1 MSICVYLIEDDP
13 GFARLLVELI
23 ESTPTLSLVGHSST
37 KADALA
43 RLPLAGV
50 DLYLTDIGL
59 PDGSGIE
66 VMAHVRRLQP
76 QARIMA
82 LTTLGD
88 EKHILSSLEAGASG
102 YVLKSEAPKE
112 LLHHIMTL
120 MNVGGVLSGQASKV
134 LINELTQRRSMPG
147 RALLTRPAGDLAVRR
162 DGALSAPSLPAEEE
176 GRSLLTPKE
185 QVVLAGI
192 QHALQAKSIAHEL
205 GISIFTVNQHL
216 RSIYR
221 KLHVRNKM
229 EAILVA
235 RNQGV
240 L

>member
-1 MSICVYLIEDDP
+1 MSICVYLVEDDP
-13 GFARLLVELI
+13 SFARLLLDLI
-23 ESTPTLSLVGHSST
+23 ESTPTLSLVGHSASL
-37 KADALA
+37 ADAMS
-43 RLPLAGV
+43 RLPMAGV
-50 DLYLTDIGL
+50 DLYLMDIGL
-59 PDGSGIE
+59 PDGSGVD
-66 VMAHVRRLQP
+66 VMAHVHRLQP

-82 LTTLGD
+82 LTSLGD

-102 YVLKSEAPKE
+102 YVLKSEAPRD
-112 LLHHIMTL
+112 LLQHIMTL

-134 LINELTQRRSMPG
+134 LIGELTQRRSTPVRSLLS
-147 RALLTRPAGDLAVRR
+147 RAAAELTLRREAPVSAAPMSGDEESRP
-162 DGALSAPSLPAEEE
+162 
-176 GRSLLTPKE
+176 LLTPKE

-192 QHALQAKSIAHEL
+192 QHGLQAKSIAHEL